1 MGLMGVSAPSLRIES
16 TDSMI
21 QGSKNISTKMLKDV
35 GITVPNSRETSAVCS
50 NTGHATIIISI
61 T

>member
-21 QGSKNISTKMLKDV
+21 NNLGNEF
-35 GITVPNSRETSAVCS
+35 GIGIHIFSYILNLIYHVRMYQSYETTSPL
-50 NTGHATIIISI
+50 IP
-61 T
+61 